1 MIKINLS
8 SHLKIVN
15 ILFILFTILF
25 VMFPILDIHIS
36 KYFFIDGKFISE
48 KYIFIKTLRSNLK
61 TIMIIIPILSLILF
75 LVFVLVKNKYNTNNH
90 YSLRFKFAL
99 LGFVIGPIFGC
110 GLIANLYFKD
120 TWGRARP
127 SYIVEFGGEKKYSQ
141 PFVKSDQCY
150 KNCSWISGETS
161 GAFSLMFGSL
171 LLRNHIFLLCNYILG
186 LLVFFC
192 RLSMGGHFFSD
203 NIYAFFFMIYLAYLY
218 KYFIY
223 VIIKNK
229 RNKK

>member
-8 SHLKIVN
+8 SQLIIVN

-90 YSLRFKFAL
+90 YSLRFKLAL
-99 LGFVIGPIFGC
+99 LG
-110 GLIANLYFKD
+110 
-120 TWGRARP
+120 
-127 SYIVEFGGEKKYSQ
+127 
-141 PFVKSDQCY
+141 
-150 KNCSWISGETS
+150 
-161 GAFSLMFGSL
+161 L
-171 LLRNHIFLLCNYILG
+171 LLVQYLG
-186 LLVFFC
+186 V
-192 RLSMGGHFFSD
+192 
-203 NIYAFFFMIYLAYLY
+203 
-218 KYFIY
+218 
-223 VIIKNK
+223 V
-229 RNKK
+229 